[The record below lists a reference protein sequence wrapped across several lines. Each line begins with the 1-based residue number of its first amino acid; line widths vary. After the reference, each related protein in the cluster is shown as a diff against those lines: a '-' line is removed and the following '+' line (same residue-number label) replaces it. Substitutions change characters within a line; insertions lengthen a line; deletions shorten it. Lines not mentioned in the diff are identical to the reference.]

1 MELFK
6 QKKIASQILR
16 VLLVLALVASLLSG
30 CNEKKEVQVFRTQD
44 QLQGDAQWT
53 LGFGRCQIELPQDE
67 SQPYYIAGYNNGW
80 EPAGVLDL
88 CTAQAVWMDAGAG
101 GILLIGVDCVGLG
114 SPTVKEIRS
123 RLQELCKETGCKAV
137 NVYSTHDHAG
147 VDTLGLW
154 GPVMVDGKN
163 DEYMENVIEA
173 AVAAAYE
180 AAENRTTGKL
190 YYGSVD
196 TEALAPMLR
205 DSRNPLIYDSYL
217 HQLRFEPDEATGTGI
232 RMYIYGAHAEAL
244 RGSNAMISRDFPGV
258 MCDTIT
264 EKTGDHA
271 MFMPGAVGGLIMTKE
286 FTGLSVNNM
295 NITAQ
300 KLADFALSIE
310 DEEEIEPDL
319 QFARKEFEVPMD
331 NTGYL
336 FYKFLGVLENEISK
350 GDSATGYMLHSEMTA
365 LQLGDL
371 LLALIPGEIFPE
383 LVWGGEAAQHNP
395 EGENPQPL
403 AEIAVE
409 AGYDDLLVIGLAND
423 ELGYIV
429 PPSDF
434 LLNEEVPYLL
444 RITDNTGEDHY
455 EETNSVS
462 ESCAVVIA
470 EIFEQ
475 LVNSLALSSN

>member
-1 MELFK
+1 MKGSAYNKTSLK
-6 QKKIASQILR
+6 MISLILM
-16 VLLVLALVASLLSG
+16 ATLVAAMLNG
-30 CNEKKEVQVFRTQD
+30 CEGKDKVQIYRTQE
-44 QLQGDAQWT
+44 QLQGEAQWT
-53 LGFGRCQIELPQDE
+53 MGFGACDIAMPEDD

-88 CTAQAVWMDAGAG
+88 CKAQAVWMDAGAG
-101 GILLIGVDCVGLG
+101 GVLLIGVDCVGLG
-114 SPTVKEIRS
+114 SPVVQKIRD
-123 RLQELCKETGCKAV
+123 RLETLCKETDCKAV

-154 GPVMVDGKN
+154 GPPMVDGKN

-173 AVAAAYE
+173 AVTAAQE
-180 AAENRTTGKL
+180 AAGNRTTGKL
-190 YYGSVD
+190 YYGCVD
-196 TEALAPMLR
+196 TEAMAPMLR
-205 DSRNPLIYDSYL
+205 DSRYPLIYDAYL
-217 HQLRFEPDEATGTGI
+217 HQLRFEPDETTAAGI

-244 RGSNAMISRDFPGV
+244 RGDNAMISRDFPGT
-258 MCDTIT
+258 MCDWI
-264 EKTGDHA
+264 EEETGDRA

-286 FTGLSVNNM
+286 FTGLYVNNM
-295 NITAQ
+295 NITAR
-300 KLADFALSIE
+300 KLTDFALSIE
-310 DEEEIEPDL
+310 EEEEIKPNL
-319 QFARKEFEVPMD
+319 QFARKEFEVAMD

-350 GDSATGYMLHSEMTA
+350 GDSATGYMLHSEMTV

-371 LLALIPGEIFPE
+371 LLALLPGEIFPE

-395 EGENPQPL
+395 EGENPMPL
-403 AEIAVE
+403 AEIAAEV
-409 AGYDDLLVIGLAND
+409 GYDNLLVIGLAND

-444 RITDNTGEDHY
+444 KTMDDSGENHY
-455 EETNSVS
+455 EETNSVG
-462 ESCAVVIA
+462 EECATKIA

>member
-1 MELFK
+1 MKFFEY
-6 QKKIASQILR
+6 KKTTSRMLRLILMFAF
-16 VLLVLALVASLLSG
+16 VVSLLGG
-30 CNEKKEVQVFRTQD
+30 CNTKNEVHVFRTQD
-44 QLQGDAQWT
+44 QIQGEAQWT
-53 LGFGRCQIELPQDE
+53 MGFGRCEIAMPLDE
-67 SQPYYIAGYNNGW
+67 SQPYYIAGYNQGW

-88 CTAQAVWMDAGAG
+88 CNAQAVWMDAGAG
-101 GILLIGVDCVGLG
+101 GVLLIGVDCVGLG
-114 SPTVKEIRS
+114 SPTVNKIRN
-123 RLQELCKETGCKAV
+123 RLQDLCEETGCTAV

-173 AVAAAYE
+173 AVTAAHK
-180 AAENRTTGKL
+180 AAENKSTGKL

-217 HQLRFEPDEATGTGI
+217 HQLRFEPDKATDAGI

-244 RGSNAMISRDFPGV
+244 RGSNKMISRDFPGT
-258 MCDTIT
+258 MCDLI
-264 EKTGDHA
+264 EEETGDHA
-271 MFMPGAVGGLIMTKE
+271 MFMPGAIGGLLMTKE
-286 FTGLSVNNM
+286 FTALYVNNM
-295 NITAQ
+295 NITAR
-300 KLADFALSIE
+300 KLANFALSI
-310 DEEEIEPDL
+310 DEEEEILPDL

-336 FYKFLGVLENEISK
+336 FYKFLGVLDNEISK
-350 GDSATGYMLHSEMTA
+350 GESATGYMLHSEMTV

-395 EGENPQPL
+395 AGKNPTPL
-403 AEIAVE
+403 AEIA
-409 AGYDDLLVIGLAND
+409 ASNGYDQLLVIGLAND

-444 RITDNTGEDHY
+444 KTMDDTGENHY
-455 EETNSVS
+455 EETNSVG
-462 ESCAVVIA
+462 ESCAIVIA

-475 LVNSLALSSN
+475 LVNSLAL